1 MPLILF
7 FTTPWANDSATN
19 FAVIFSACS
28 ATDSEVRTCRCKKNQ
43 EAKRIKRQSTIFT
56 HKCRSFEA
64 SVHDKI
70 QCKHLQSFVFS
81 LSDSVE
87 NSNNSINSAISKAM
101 NHRYLVTTS
110 SMRSSAGPHHPNG
123 HRASRST
130 NSTTCID
137 FGGNASQKTLY
148 SRISGQQEQLSA
160 ASERHDR
167 SPSNSDSLLKKSD
180 SDQSWSF
187 EFEGMAVRY

>member
-1 MPLILF
+1 MLKE
-7 FTTPWANDSATN
+7 S
-19 FAVIFSACS
+19 
-28 ATDSEVRTCRCKKNQ
+28 R
-43 EAKRIKRQSTIFT
+43 RQSTIFT
-56 HKCRSFEA
+56 HKYWSFEA
-64 SVHDKI
+64 SVHEKI
-70 QCKHLQSFVFS
+70 QSKHLESSVFS

-101 NHRYLVTTS
+101 NHRYLVTSS
-110 SMRSSAGPHHPNG
+110 SMRSSADSHHPNG

-160 ASERHDR
+160 ASKRHDR
-167 SPSNSDSLLKKSD
+167 SPSNSDSLMKKSD
-180 SDQSWSF
+180 SDESWSF
-187 EFEGMAVRY
+187 EFEGMTVRYWLNNWVFLKLCTNEFSYRRVLSFLFSCPFVFFFF